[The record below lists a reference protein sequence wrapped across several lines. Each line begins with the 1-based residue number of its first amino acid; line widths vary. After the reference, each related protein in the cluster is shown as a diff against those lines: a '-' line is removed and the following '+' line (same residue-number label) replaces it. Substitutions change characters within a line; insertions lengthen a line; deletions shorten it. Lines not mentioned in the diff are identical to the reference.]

1 MEYKLKE
8 LLYDDA
14 YKMVEKY
21 NLVSPIEAMINS
33 NSSMIHID
41 AQDIKIL
48 NHHEITA
55 YYNGIVK
62 NINDIKLNIVD
73 NDSKNGVV
81 YIKTG
86 FNFSLNDAKLCI
98 DNVNK
103 ALNKEISVIYGVDIT
118 SSSNL
123 YDVLILVTK

>member
-55 YYNGIVK
+55 YYNGTVK

-86 FNFSLNDAKLCI
+86 FNFSLNDF
-98 DNVNK
+98 
-103 ALNKEISVIYGVDIT
+103 GW
-118 SSSNL
+118 
-123 YDVLILVTK
+123 